1 VVALLNMRVTADFAE
16 LNCLG
21 EKLDIWM
28 KGQDAPHF
36 EPLASKWIE
45 TGQEFRDEVKQRIDL
60 LGEKSSSGR
69 FLLYVTRR
77 FTDVADWDMSKHAS
91 GETSTQII
99 RIQTDDVD
107 SEGDSERECLDGGSE
122 ASVEVEESQSS
133 MITGANG
140 NKVLALEGLQDESST
155 AQLLSSL
162 AFACL
167 KESCPVEEQVD
178 MFLQMS
184 FFLDSEELTPSL
196 HAVLRS
202 FVRRALKIPTSHL
215 FILGNFLDDWD
226 DLDGA
231 FKIFSVAYSR
241 VEQQENPK
249 NS

>member
-1 VVALLNMRVTADFAE
+1 
-16 LNCLG
+16 
-21 EKLDIWM
+21 
-28 KGQDAPHF
+28 
-36 EPLASKWIE
+36 
-45 TGQEFRDEVKQRIDL
+45 
-60 LGEKSSSGR
+60 
-69 FLLYVTRR
+69 
-77 FTDVADWDMSKHAS
+77 
-91 GETSTQII
+91 
-99 RIQTDDVD
+99 
-107 SEGDSERECLDGGSE
+107 
-122 ASVEVEESQSS
+122 